1 MKVLMVGGAG
11 NISTAITRQLLA
23 RGDEISLFK
32 RTASVPEWMGGIRV
46 ITGDRTD
53 RARFRQALAGEG
65 PFDVVIDMICYEP
78 EEAACDV
85 EVFRGKTKQ
94 FVFCST
100 VDVYSKTSVA
110 YPIREDSPFGAVP
123 SFEYAYRKVLC
134 ERLLWEAHE
143 RGDFALTVLRPA
155 ATYSESRSPGVHSF
169 GGQTYHLDRLRRGKP
184 FILHGDGM
192 SVWVAAHSDDVS
204 VPFTSAAGNPAAY
217 GQAYNVTGDE
227 WMTQNRMWRI
237 IARVLG
243 APEPDFVYI
252 PADLLGRLAPREAK
266 WCVENFRYNNI
277 FDNSKV
283 KRELGFRYQIR
294 FEEGARRSIE
304 HLASQGLIE
313 SWENYPFYDRI
324 VEAWRRHTAALVS
337 EAGEKA

>member
-1 MKVLMVGGAG
+1 VKVLIVGGAG

-23 RGDEISLFK
+23 RGDEVLLFK
-32 RTASVPEWMGGIRV
+32 RTASVPEWMKGVRV

-53 RARFRQALAGEG
+53 RAGFRQALAREG
-65 PFDVVIDMICYEP
+65 PFDAAIDMICYEP
-78 EEAACDV
+78 ADAACDV

-94 FVFCST
+94 LIFCST
-100 VDVYSKTSVA
+100 VDVYSKTSAA
-110 YPIREDSPFGAVP
+110 YPIKEDSPFGALP

-134 ERLLWEAHE
+134 ERLLWEAHG

-169 GGQTYHLDRLRRGKP
+169 GGQTYHLDRLRHGKP

-192 SVWVAAHSDDVS
+192 SVWVATHSDDAA
-204 VPFTSAAGNPAAY
+204 VPFTNAVGNPAAY

-227 WMTQNRMWRI
+227 WMTQNQMWRT

-252 PADLLGRLAPREAK
+252 PADLLGRLAPQEAK

-283 KRELGFRYQIR
+283 KQELGFRYEIR
-294 FEEGARRSIE
+294 FEEGSRRSIE
-304 HLASQGLIE
+304 HLTSQGRIE
-313 SWENYPFYDRI
+313 SWKKYPFYDLI
-324 VEAWRRHTAALVS
+324 VEAWRRHTEALAS
-337 EAGEKA
+337 EAGEQA